1 MRLERPSFPIPGHAF
16 TGEQFNFSVKL
27 HYRSNK
33 ASYTIIHQSGVFVF
47 QPYLKVKIEETH
59 QKGRL
64 VKSPYKPIS
73 TVPSIV
79 FNSCNCVYFQRVPL
93 CVPFILAFVGL
104 FFKKRDKNT
113 LRWYDFEITGNQNPD
128 KTRWRLSET
137 SDSRIPVSTGFFWL
151 RNWLPANREI
161 CFHEFLQLPRSY

>member
-64 VKSPYKPIS
+64 VKSPYKPTS
-73 TVPSIV
+73 TVPSSFQFLSLRLLSKGPTLCSFHIGICWLV
-79 FNSCNCVYFQRVPL
+79 FS
-93 CVPFILAFVGL
+93 
-104 FFKKRDKNT
+104 KKWDKNT

-137 SDSRIPVSTGFFWL
+137 SDSRIPVSTGCFWL

>member
-1 MRLERPSFPIPGHAF
+1 MACRY
-16 TGEQFNFSVKL
+16 Q
-27 HYRSNK
+27 
-33 ASYTIIHQSGVFVF
+33 
-47 QPYLKVKIEETH
+47 KVS
-59 QKGRL
+59 KGRL

-93 CVPFILAFVGL
+93 CVPFILAFVCL
-104 FFKKRDKNT
+104 FFQKKRDKNT

-161 CFHEFLQLPRSY
+161 CFHEFLQLPRSYWDRPG

>member
-1 MRLERPSFPIPGHAF
+1 MACRY
-16 TGEQFNFSVKL
+16 Q
-27 HYRSNK
+27 
-33 ASYTIIHQSGVFVF
+33 
-47 QPYLKVKIEETH
+47 KVS
-59 QKGRL
+59 KGRL

-73 TVPSIV
+73 AVPSIV

-93 CVPFILAFVGL
+93 CVPFILAFVCL
-104 FFKKRDKNT
+104 FFQKTGDKNT

-161 CFHEFLQLPRSY
+161 CLKAPKNSARNCYKEQASKVDPIGIFFQKKMAGFNANFNGGDR